1 MNSYKQRIEYLAQS
15 YIAVAK
21 RYRNW
26 DMVKDLIERNK
37 DTEAD
42 VKKRIKEILGK
53 WQNTTHTKQSITYI
67 QMPLNMQK
75 LKGNW
80 PN

>member
-15 YIAVAK
+15 YIAIAQ

-26 DMVKDLIERNK
+26 GLVKELIERNK

-53 WQNTTHTKQSITYI
+53 C
-67 QMPLNMQK
+67 
-75 LKGNW
+75 
-80 PN
+80 